1 MTIKTM
7 FRSRKFLTAV
17 ADAVFSTVTVL
28 VTALVAP
35 DIAHLILIVV
45 GFWQIPIGLAIYMW
59 GQEDAAAKAAGRHPV
74 QQELVIPQGDGATA
88 DDLAAWFSGQ
98 GRWRYP

>member
-1 MTIKTM
+1 MTIKAM

-17 ADAVFSTVTVL
+17 ADAVFSTATVL

-35 DIAHLILIVV
+35 DLAQLILIVV

-59 GQEDAAAKAAGRHPV
+59 GQEDAAAKAAGRHPT
-74 QQELVIPQGDGATA
+74 QQELVTPQGDGATA
-88 DDLAAWFSGQ
+88 DDLAAWFGGQ
-98 GRWRYP
+98 GRWRTP